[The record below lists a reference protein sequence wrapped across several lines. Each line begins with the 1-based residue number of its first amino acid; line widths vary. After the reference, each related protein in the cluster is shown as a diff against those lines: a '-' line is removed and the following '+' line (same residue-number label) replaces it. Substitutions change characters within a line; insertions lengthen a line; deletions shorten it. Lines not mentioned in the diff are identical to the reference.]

1 VTASIG
7 FESIAAGAITLRPWE
22 PPDVSFVYDA
32 CQDPDIQRWTNLPS
46 PFTAS
51 DAIALLHLSSSLREE
66 GKAALFAIASTDQGE
81 LFGAVSVREVD
92 HRRRQALIGYW
103 VALEARRRGA
113 ATHAVA
119 ALSPWAME
127 TLDLDEVADVLGN
140 GDVVRVL
147 RCGARTARAAARS
160 AALRS
165 RRPATCSTKLPRSA
179 STTVQRNVR
188 FDSCQ
193 RRKST
198 PADIDPRRCSPPVAG
213 AKSRPTCG
221 DGGVRCS
228 LSRLAR
234 RSASTGG

>member
-1 VTASIG
+1 MTAPIG

-32 CQDPDIQRWTNLPS
+32 CQDPEIQRWTNLPS

-103 VALEARRRGA
+103 VAVEARCRGA

-119 ALSPWAME
+119 ALSPWAMA
-127 TLDLDEVADVLGN
+127 TLDLDEVYADVLQGN
-140 GDVVRVL
+140 EMSMRVL
-147 RCGARTARAAARS
+147 ERCGYHADGEGSCTQRGLALPSTRYVFRGERAS
-160 AALRS
+160 
-165 RRPATCSTKLPRSA
+165 
-179 STTVQRNVR
+179 
-188 FDSCQ
+188 
-193 RRKST
+193 
-198 PADIDPRRCSPPVAG
+198 
-213 AKSRPTCG
+213 
-221 DGGVRCS
+221 
-228 LSRLAR
+228 
-234 RSASTGG
+234 

>member
-1 VTASIG
+1 VTAPIG

-32 CQDPDIQRWTNLPS
+32 CQDPEIQRWTNLPS
-46 PFTAS
+46 PFTAA

-127 TLDLDEVADVLGN
+127 TLDLDEVYADVLQGN
-140 GDVVRVL
+140 EMSMRVL
-147 RCGARTARAAARS
+147 ERCGYDADGEGSCTQRGLALPSTRYVFRRERAS
-160 AALRS
+160 
-165 RRPATCSTKLPRSA
+165 
-179 STTVQRNVR
+179 
-188 FDSCQ
+188 
-193 RRKST
+193 
-198 PADIDPRRCSPPVAG
+198 
-213 AKSRPTCG
+213 
-221 DGGVRCS
+221 
-228 LSRLAR
+228 
-234 RSASTGG
+234 